1 MLLKNVVLE
10 KTLESPLDC
19 KEIKPVNP
27 QGNQHWLFIR
37 RTDTDAEAPILW
49 PSSKADS
56 LEKSLMLGEIE
67 GKGGR
72 GWQRMRWSDNITD
85 SIDMNLIKL
94 WEIMRDREACCVAIH
109 GVTKSW
115 TWLGDRTTTSILEIK
130 QMIPEVK
137 IAIVV
142 LEMKIEEI
150 PQEAEKKLI
159 GNRKEKNR
167 ESGWEEWHFQILGSR
182 KKRRKIEGRK

>member
-27 QGNQHWLFIR
+27 KGNQHWLFIR

-109 GVTKSW
+109 GVTKSR
-115 TWLGDRTTTSILEIK
+115 TWLSDWTESDAQCCLRCTN
-130 QMIPEVK
+130 Q
-137 IAIVV
+137 VV
-142 LEMKIEEI
+142 QLQKLFFFLTLLYLKTFFQAYYEY
-150 PQEAEKKLI
+150 AENLAK
-159 GNRKEKNR
+159 
-167 ESGWEEWHFQILGSR
+167 F
-182 KKRRKIEGRK
+182 